1 MTNTI
6 QKILQ
11 ANPLA
16 ENTELSEE
24 ISAAINRV
32 LLSGQYIQGPRS
44 WLLKVNLLNI
54 SELVMP
60 LE

>member
-1 MTNTI
+1 MMTNTI

-32 LLSGQYIQGPRS
+32 LLSGQYIEAPGHGF
-44 WLLKVNLLNI
+44 
-54 SELVMP
+54 
-60 LE
+60 